1 MTLNWSTNVYTQ
13 ERSILGITDIDASAA
28 YIRLLFISGLP
39 SVVVAKYTVPNSRTL
54 DIDLSD
60 AVRLSAT
67 GQVNIGQYNE
77 YDVLVGSTSMISWNQ
92 AGLINPSKAII
103 PLTALQCG
111 AAAQGGANYSIFFVL
126 PPSKIYIP
134 TTALDFASIEV
145 ITDTNRY
152 AYRKVST
159 GGVSVENPIAAG
171 RSSISLTMNDRTL
184 ILFDKQSQS
193 GTVSMGAINLEQM
206 DSEKDYV
213 PIRWV
218 SRFGTT
224 KLLYWE
230 RRNLKTS
237 TKDSVSIES
246 LANQYDV
253 RKGYVESFTAFMDG
267 LDAYDYWYYADIITS
282 SKVEVL
288 IGSNWYQVEV
298 TAKDYTIPNTN
309 AGKPNKLEVAINL
322 RKYDT
327 L

>member
-1 MTLNWSTNVYTQ
+1 MTLNWGTNVYTQ
-13 ERSILGITDIDASAA
+13 ERSILGITDIDANAA

-39 SVVVAKYTVPNSRTL
+39 SVAVAKYTVPSSRTL

-67 GQVNIGQYNE
+67 GQVSIGQYNE
-77 YDVLVGSTSMISWNQ
+77 HDVIVGSTSMISWSQ

-103 PLTALQCG
+103 PLNSLICSRVNQN
-111 AAAQGGANYSIFFVL
+111 ANYSLFPVV

-134 TTALDFASIEV
+134 STALAFTTIEV
-145 ITDTNRY
+145 VTYTARY

-159 GGVSVENPIAAG
+159 GGVSAETAIPSG
-171 RSSISLTMNDRTL
+171 RSTITLTMNDRYLPLYDT
-184 ILFDKQSQS
+184 QATG
-193 GTVSMGAINLEQM
+193 GTAAMGTINLEQT

-288 IGSNWYQVEV
+288 IGSNWYQAEV
-298 TAKDYTIPNTN
+298 TSKDYTIPNTN

>member
-1 MTLNWSTNVYTQ
+1 MTLNWGTNVYTQ

-39 SVVVAKYTVPNSRTL
+39 SVAVAKYTVPSSRTL

-60 AVRLSAT
+60 AVRLSTT
-67 GQVNIGQYNE
+67 GLVSIGQYNE
-77 YDVLVGSTSMISWNQ
+77 RDVLVGSTSMISWSQ

-103 PLTALQCG
+103 PLNSLICSRVNQN
-111 AAAQGGANYSIFFVL
+111 ANYSLFPVV

-134 TTALDFASIEV
+134 STALAFTTIEV
-145 ITDTNRY
+145 VTYTARY

-159 GGVSVENPIAAG
+159 GGVSAETAIPSG
-171 RSSISLTMNDRTL
+171 RSTITLTMNDRYLPLYDT
-184 ILFDKQSQS
+184 QATG
-193 GTVSMGAINLEQM
+193 GTAAMGTINLEQT

-288 IGSNWYQVEV
+288 IGSNWYQAEV
-298 TAKDYTIPNTN
+298 TSKDYTIPNTN

>member
-1 MTLNWSTNVYTQ
+1 MTLNWGTNVYTQ
-13 ERSILGITDIDASAA
+13 ERSILGITDIDANAA
-28 YIRLLFISGLP
+28 YIRLLFLSGLP
-39 SVVVAKYTVPNSRTL
+39 SVAVAKYTVPSSRTL

-67 GQVNIGQYNE
+67 GQVSIGQYNE
-77 YDVLVGSTSMISWNQ
+77 HDVLVGSTSMISWSQ

-103 PLTALQCG
+103 PLNSLICSRVNQN
-111 AAAQGGANYSIFFVL
+111 ANYSLFPVV

-134 TTALDFASIEV
+134 STALAFTTIEV
-145 ITDTNRY
+145 VTYTARY

-159 GGVSVENPIAAG
+159 GGVSAETAIPSG
-171 RSSISLTMNDRTL
+171 RSTITLTMNDRYLPLYDT
-184 ILFDKQSQS
+184 QATG
-193 GTVSMGAINLEQM
+193 GTAAMGTINLEQT

-288 IGSNWYQVEV
+288 IGSNWYQAEV
-298 TAKDYTIPNTN
+298 TSKDYTIPNTN
-309 AGKPNKLEVAINL
+309 AGKPNKLEVDINL